1 LGAAENSNQPERE
14 LSLVRPIEFFRK
26 ETEDPNYWLE
36 RYNRIADISKKGH
49 SL

>member
-1 LGAAENSNQPERE
+1 MGVAENPNQLERE

-36 RYNRIADISKKGH
+36 RYNHIADVSKKGH